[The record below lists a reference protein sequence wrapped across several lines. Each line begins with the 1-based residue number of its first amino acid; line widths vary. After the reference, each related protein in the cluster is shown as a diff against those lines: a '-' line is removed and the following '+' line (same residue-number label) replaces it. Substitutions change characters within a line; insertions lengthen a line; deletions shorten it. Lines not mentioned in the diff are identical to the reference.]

1 MSLTTNE
8 GNDDNIDLVN
18 GRVIAEADA
27 KQKKKADDE
36 AAEAALLVLGKN
48 SKINPTSEFICEYL
62 MRVSPFSPKTLLQK
76 MTILVL

>member
-48 SKINPTSEFICEYL
+48 SKKKSKF
-62 MRVSPFSPKTLLQK
+62 
-76 MTILVL
+76 